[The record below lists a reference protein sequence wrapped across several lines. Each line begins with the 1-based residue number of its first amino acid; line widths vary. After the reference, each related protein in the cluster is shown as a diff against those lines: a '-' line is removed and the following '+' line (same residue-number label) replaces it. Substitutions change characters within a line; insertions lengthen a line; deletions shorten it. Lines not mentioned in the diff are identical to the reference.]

1 MRILLV
7 GFLLI
12 AFTGQAQF
20 PVVKNNAFKRGEK
33 LTYRIHYG
41 FIDAV
46 VATIEIL
53 PEVKKFGD
61 RNTMHIV
68 GIGKSKGTF
77 DFFFKVRDR
86 YETYLDDEALIPW
99 FFGRRIDEGGYRM
112 AQDYVFNHY
121 KNTVNANSK
130 VVSIKPGTQDMLSG
144 FFLARTYNLGAAAV
158 GQIFTVPTLVDG
170 EMYDLKIK
178 FKGRET
184 IKSSWGKIR
193 CLKFVPV
200 LQKGRIFKHEED
212 MVVWLTD
219 DDNHIPIRAKA
230 EILFGSLKVDLLAYQ
245 GIMKPFQ
252 FQ

>member
-7 GFLLI
+7 GFLLF
-12 AFTGQAQF
+12 AVSSQAQF

-53 PEVKKFGD
+53 PEVKKFGE
-61 RNTMHIV
+61 RSTMHIV

-86 YETYLDDEALIPW
+86 YETYVDDEALIPW

-112 AQDYVFNHY
+112 AQDYVFNHF
-121 KNTVNANSK
+121 KNTVTANSK

-144 FFLARTYNLGAAAV
+144 FFLARTYNLGAATV
-158 GQIFTVPTLVDG
+158 GQIFTVPTIVDG

-184 IKSSWGKIR
+184 IKSNWGKIR

-212 MVVWLTD
+212 MVVWLSD